1 MDLNEFKSIALP
13 QLEDTLLE
21 ELEIGVPTKGSLF
34 ETMTYSVKAGGKRIR
49 PLLLLATIQSL
60 GGNINSGLLAAS
72 ALEYIHTY
80 SLIHDDLP
88 AMDDDALR
96 RGQPTNHIIYG
107 EALAIL
113 AGDGLLTLG
122 FELLAKSPLTEKQKV
137 RLILALSKAAGANGM
152 VVGQVSDMEGESQKL
167 TLTDLQNIHKKKTGE
182 LLKFAAY
189 AGAVIVD
196 ADQETETQ
204 LVKFASHLGLAF
216 QIRDDILD
224 VIGTTAELG
233 KETGMD
239 AVHQKSTYPGLL
251 TLAGAKKE
259 LAEELAKAQ
268 TSLANLDNKSVTD
281 TQLLEDFITLL
292 EI

>member
-1 MDLNEFKSIALP
+1 M
-13 QLEDTLLE
+13 
-21 ELEIGVPTKGSLF
+21 
-34 ETMTYSVKAGGKRIR
+34 
-49 PLLLLATIQSL
+49 
-60 GGNINSGLLAAS
+60 
-72 ALEYIHTY
+72 
-80 SLIHDDLP
+80 
-88 AMDDDALR
+88 
-96 RGQPTNHIIYG
+96 
-107 EALAIL
+107 
-113 AGDGLLTLG
+113 
-122 FELLAKSPLTEKQKV
+122 
-137 RLILALSKAAGANGM
+137 
-152 VVGQVSDMEGESQKL
+152 
-167 TLTDLQNIHKKKTGE
+167 
-182 LLKFAAY
+182 
-189 AGAVIVD
+189 IVD

-268 TSLANLDNKSVTD
+268 TSLANLDNKSVAD